1 MVVCADFGVFNVVI
15 GRKLT
20 TRRLT
25 AADVVEVVEGREGV
39 EGIVVDC
46 VDESW
51 TIFGRVE
58 AIQTGKHAGKD
69 EGTQHEFYRNQRSR
83 WLSVWVGTGQ
93 RRVLKAIESV
103 TISCLAYPK
112 GGVGVPT
119 PDPRSNRSPRFLASP
134 VVAQVNPSRGP
145 RQGTPEFVAEDV
157 GDVVEALAA
166 SRGAPRSKTCAA
178 AAVGDVVGL

>member
-1 MVVCADFGVFNVVI
+1 M
-15 GRKLT
+15 
-20 TRRLT
+20 
-25 AADVVEVVEGREGV
+25 
-39 EGIVVDC
+39 
-46 VDESW
+46 
-51 TIFGRVE
+51 E

-93 RRVLKAIESV
+93 RRVLKAIKSV

-145 RQGTPEFVAEDV
+145 RQGTPKFVAEDV
-157 GDVVEALAA
+157 GDDVEALAA
-166 SRGAPRSKTCAA
+166 SRGAPRSIPRAA
-178 AAVGDVVGL
+178 ATVGDVVGL